1 MVETYFYSWAIIWFL
16 LVTFHVKDY
25 SWKWWSVLWMSV
37 ETGKKTS
44 FNHQKPRMKKRLCFS
59 RLLRLL
65 CKLRVSDP
73 DRPLACKD
81 EEEWVF
87 VVALYLFV
95 RILFYVIL
103 KKSDLQRLCRNNRPQ
118 TSVEMSFITTI
129 CFGVQKLL
137 VD

>member
-1 MVETYFYSWAIIWFL
+1 MGNNLISLSDVSCQRLFLKMMICVMDVGWNRKKNFIQPPETPY
-16 LVTFHVKDY
+16 
-25 SWKWWSVLWMSV
+25 
-37 ETGKKTS
+37 EKK
-44 FNHQKPRMKKRLCFS
+44 LCFS

-95 RILFYVIL
+95 RIFF
-103 KKSDLQRLCRNNRPQ
+103 
-118 TSVEMSFITTI
+118 MSFWKRVIYRGCAEITDL
-129 CFGVQKLL
+129 KPAWRWALL
-137 VD
+137 QPFVLAFRNF

>member
-16 LVTFHVKDY
+16 LVTFHVKDH

-37 ETGKKTS
+37 ETGKNFIQPPET
-44 FNHQKPRMKKRLCFS
+44 PYEKKLCFS

-95 RILFYVIL
+95 RIFLCHSE
-103 KKSDLQRLCRNNRPQ
+103 KGDLQRLCRNNRPQ

>member
-1 MVETYFYSWAIIWFL
+1 MVETYFYSWAIIWFP

-44 FNHQKPRMKKRLCFS
+44 FNHQKPRMKKKLCFS
-59 RLLRLL
+59 RLLGLL

-95 RILFYVIL
+95 RIFF
-103 KKSDLQRLCRNNRPQ
+103 
-118 TSVEMSFITTI
+118 MSFWKRVIYRGCAEITDL
-129 CFGVQKLL
+129 KPAWRWALL
-137 VD
+137 QPFVLAFRNF

>member
-1 MVETYFYSWAIIWFL
+1 MVETYFYSWAIIWFP
-16 LVTFHVKDY
+16 LVTFRVKDY

-44 FNHQKPRMKKRLCFS
+44 FNHQKPRMKKKLCFS

-95 RILFYVIL
+95 RIFF
-103 KKSDLQRLCRNNRPQ
+103 
-118 TSVEMSFITTI
+118 MSFWKRVIYRGCAEITDL
-129 CFGVQKLL
+129 KPAWRWALL
-137 VD
+137 QPFVLAFRNF

>member
-1 MVETYFYSWAIIWFL
+1 MGNNLISLSDVSCQRLFLKMMICVMDVGWNRKKNFIQPPETPY
-16 LVTFHVKDY
+16 
-25 SWKWWSVLWMSV
+25 
-37 ETGKKTS
+37 EKK
-44 FNHQKPRMKKRLCFS
+44 LCFS

-95 RILFYVIL
+95 RIFFYVIL

>member
-1 MVETYFYSWAIIWFL
+1 MVETYFYSWAIIWFP

-37 ETGKKTS
+37 ETEKKPS
-44 FNHQKPRMKKRLCFS
+44 FNHQKPRMKKKLCFS
-59 RLLRLL
+59 RLLKLL

-95 RILFYVIL
+95 RIFF
-103 KKSDLQRLCRNNRPQ
+103 
-118 TSVEMSFITTI
+118 MSFWKRVIYGGCAEITDL
-129 CFGVQKLL
+129 KPAWRWALL
-137 VD
+137 QPFVLAFRNF

>member
-44 FNHQKPRMKKRLCFS
+44 FNHQKPRMKKKLCFS

-95 RILFYVIL
+95 RIFF
-103 KKSDLQRLCRNNRPQ
+103 
-118 TSVEMSFITTI
+118 MSFWKRVIYRGCAEITDL
-129 CFGVQKLL
+129 KPAWRWALL
-137 VD
+137 QPFVLAFRNF

>member
-1 MVETYFYSWAIIWFL
+1 MVETYFYSWAIIWFP
-16 LVTFHVKDY
+16 LVTFHVQDY

-37 ETGKKTS
+37 ETGKKLHSTTR
-44 FNHQKPRMKKRLCFS
+44 NPVWKKKLCFS

-95 RILFYVIL
+95 RIFF
-103 KKSDLQRLCRNNRPQ
+103 
-118 TSVEMSFITTI
+118 MSFWKRVIYRGCAEITDL
-129 CFGVQKLL
+129 KPAWRWALL
-137 VD
+137 QPFVLAFRNF

>member
-1 MVETYFYSWAIIWFL
+1 MVETYFYSWAIIWFP
-16 LVTFHVKDY
+16 LVTFHVKDN

-44 FNHQKPRMKKRLCFS
+44 FNHQKPRMKKKLCSS
-59 RLLRLL
+59 RLLKLL

-95 RILFYVIL
+95 RIFF
-103 KKSDLQRLCRNNRPQ
+103 
-118 TSVEMSFITTI
+118 MSFWKRVIYRGCAEITDL
-129 CFGVQKLL
+129 KPAWRWALL
-137 VD
+137 QPFVLAFRNF

>member
-1 MVETYFYSWAIIWFL
+1 MSN
-16 LVTFHVKDY
+16 
-25 SWKWWSVLWMSV
+25 VLWMSV
-37 ETGKKTS
+37 ETGKKNFIQPPET
-44 FNHQKPRMKKRLCFS
+44 PYEKKLCFS

-95 RILFYVIL
+95 RIF
-103 KKSDLQRLCRNNRPQ
+103 LCH
-118 TSVEMSFITTI
+118 SEK
-129 CFGVQKLL
+129 G
-137 VD
+137 

>member
-1 MVETYFYSWAIIWFL
+1 MDVGWNRKKNFIQPPETPY
-16 LVTFHVKDY
+16 
-25 SWKWWSVLWMSV
+25 
-37 ETGKKTS
+37 EKK
-44 FNHQKPRMKKRLCFS
+44 NS

>member
-1 MVETYFYSWAIIWFL
+1 MVETYFYSWAIIWFP

-44 FNHQKPRMKKRLCFS
+44 FNHQKPRMKKKLCFS

-95 RILFYVIL
+95 RIFV
-103 KKSDLQRLCRNNRPQ
+103 
-118 TSVEMSFITTI
+118 MSFWKRVIYRGCAEITDL
-129 CFGVQKLL
+129 KPAWRWALL
-137 VD
+137 QPFVLAFRNF

>member
-95 RILFYVIL
+95 RIFF
-103 KKSDLQRLCRNNRPQ
+103 
-118 TSVEMSFITTI
+118 MSFWKRVIYRGCAEITDL
-129 CFGVQKLL
+129 KPAWRWALL
-137 VD
+137 QPFVLAFRNF

>member
-1 MVETYFYSWAIIWFL
+1 MDVGWNRKKNFIQPPETPYEKKIVFL
-16 LVTFHVKDY
+16 
-25 SWKWWSVLWMSV
+25 
-37 ETGKKTS
+37 
-44 FNHQKPRMKKRLCFS
+44 LCFS

-65 CKLRVSDP
+65 CKLRVSDQ

-95 RILFYVIL
+95 RIFYVIL

>member
-1 MVETYFYSWAIIWFL
+1 MVETYFYSWAIIWFP

-44 FNHQKPRMKKRLCFS
+44 FNHQKPRMKKKLCFS

-95 RILFYVIL
+95 RIFF
-103 KKSDLQRLCRNNRPQ
+103 
-118 TSVEMSFITTI
+118 MSFWKRVIYRGCAEITDL
-129 CFGVQKLL
+129 KPAWRWALL
-137 VD
+137 QPFVLAFRNF

>member
-1 MVETYFYSWAIIWFL
+1 MVETYFYSWAIIWFPI
-16 LVTFHVKDY
+16 VTFHVKDY

-44 FNHQKPRMKKRLCFS
+44 FNHQKPRMKKKLCFS

-95 RILFYVIL
+95 RIFF
-103 KKSDLQRLCRNNRPQ
+103 
-118 TSVEMSFITTI
+118 MSFWKRVIYRGCAEITDL
-129 CFGVQKLL
+129 KPAWRWALL
-137 VD
+137 QPFVLAFRNF

>member
-1 MVETYFYSWAIIWFL
+1 MVETYFYSWAIIWFP

-44 FNHQKPRMKKRLCFS
+44 FNHQKPRMKKKLCFS

-81 EEEWVF
+81 EEEWVL

-95 RILFYVIL
+95 RIFF
-103 KKSDLQRLCRNNRPQ
+103 
-118 TSVEMSFITTI
+118 MSFWKRVIYRGCAEITDL
-129 CFGVQKLL
+129 KPAWRWALL
-137 VD
+137 QPFVLAFRNF

>member
-1 MVETYFYSWAIIWFL
+1 MVETYFYSWAIIWFP

-37 ETGKKTS
+37 ETEKKPS
-44 FNHQKPRMKKRLCFS
+44 FNHQKPRMKKKLCFS

-95 RILFYVIL
+95 RIFF
-103 KKSDLQRLCRNNRPQ
+103 
-118 TSVEMSFITTI
+118 MSFWKRVIYRGCAEITDL
-129 CFGVQKLL
+129 KPAWRWALL
-137 VD
+137 QPFVLAFRNF